1 MKNVRER
8 LNIKH
13 YWMMLIPGLCLLFVF
28 NTYPLFGS
36 IIAFQNYNPFK
47 GMLHSKWVGLEN
59 FEFMFQLPDSRQIL
73 FNTINI
79 ACLKIIAGMV
89 FSLTFAILLNELRLK
104 FAKRSIQTLVY
115 IPHFLSW
122 VILSGI
128 LIDLFSLE
136 GMVNKVVQWF
146 GVQPIQFLGSNQLFP
161 FLLIGSDVWKEFG
174 FGAIVYLA
182 ALAGINPGLYEAAA
196 IDGANRFQ
204 RIMYITLPGIVP
216 TIVLLVTLSLG
227 NILNAG
233 FDQIFNMYNPIVYES
248 SDIIDTYVYRAGLVS
263 QQYSLA
269 TAVGLMKSLISFVL
283 IVISNMLAKKFANY
297 RIF

>member
-1 MKNVRER
+1 MRER
-8 LNIKH
+8 SNIKH
-13 YWMMLIPGLCLLFVF
+13 YWMMLIPGLFLLFVF

-59 FEFMFQLPDSRQIL
+59 FEFMFRLPDSRQIL
-73 FNTINI
+73 WNTVYI
-79 ACLKIIAGMV
+79 ACLKIIAGIV
-89 FSLTFAILLNELRLK
+89 FSLTFAILLNELRLR
-104 FAKRSIQTLVY
+104 FFKRSIQTLVY

-136 GMVNKVVQWF
+136 GMANKVVQWF
-146 GVQPIQFLGSNQLFP
+146 GFQPIQFLGSNRLFP
-161 FLLIGSDVWKEFG
+161 FLLVGSDVWKEFG

-204 RIMYITLPGIVP
+204 RIRYITLPGIVP

-233 FDQIFNMYNPIVYES
+233 FDQIFNMYNPVVYES

-269 TAVGLMKSLISFVL
+269 TAVGLMKSLISFFL